1 MIRLPETTRALVLRK
16 SLVEKNPTYHDAV
29 VEVQAIPTLKEG
41 EILVKMA
48 AVGFNR
54 RDVSKESSVSLVHK
68 LNESSVYFSSGS
80 GWDSIRA
87 YHLVRPSAR
96 TGQASNSNQYSAPNG
111 ANILEQVQ

>member
-1 MIRLPETTRALVLRK
+1 MLTLPETTRALVLRK
-16 SLVEKNPTYHDAV
+16 SLIEKKPTYHDAV

-54 RDVSKESSVSLVHK
+54 RDVSKDRGRLFLWSANSVHC
-68 LNESSVYFSSGS
+68 SSGS

-87 YHLVRPSAR
+87 YRLGQRLVR
-96 TGQASNSNQYSAPNG
+96 TGQASNSNQQSAPNG
-111 ANILEQVQ
+111 AEILE

>member
-68 LNESSVYFSSGS
+68 LSESSLQL
-80 GWDSIRA
+80 WIR
-87 YHLVRPSAR
+87 L
-96 TGQASNSNQYSAPNG
+96 GQYPGISFG
-111 ANILEQVQ
+111 ATLGADGAGK